1 MKLFIPFRD
10 MPIGRK
16 LILIGLLTTALALF
30 SVSLILVAR
39 GWVDWRGKTVS
50 EMESYAALIG
60 ANAAPSMIFADYDAA
75 AEVLQTVV
83 GNSDIVD
90 AVLYDRDGKV
100 FARYRAPM
108 HQEGNMP
115 LVEPGS
121 RLFTFDQLVV
131 TKPVM
136 LKGEVWGTVY
146 LESDL
151 RGLYA
156 DIRRQALLT
165 FITAAGVFLV
175 TLFLFFR
182 LQRAIVEPV
191 VNLSGVMRR
200 VSAQQDYAVRVPVL
214 GKDEV
219 GVLAGAFNDMLAQIQ
234 ARDEALER
242 HRAHLEEMVAQRTAK
257 LAEMQRI
264 TALIIETI
272 PLRVFWKDIDLR
284 YLGCNTAFA
293 RDAGKSS
300 PDELLGKDDFDM
312 GWKEQAELYRA
323 DDWRVMETN
332 TPKLSYD
339 EPQTTPDGGHIWLR
353 TSKVPLRNETSQIIG
368 VLGVYEDITA
378 YKQMELRLLES
389 EERFRKAFQYSAIG
403 MALVGLD
410 GRWLKVNDALCQIVG
425 YSEPEL
431 QDKTYQDIT
440 YLDDLQ
446 NDLDFVEQLLAG
458 RIDHYQMEKRYFH
471 KDGHIVWIHLSVSLM
486 RDAEN
491 KPIHFISQIEDITER
506 RRIEAERRR
515 LSEAVE
521 QSLEAIVL
529 SDTARS
535 IIYVNPSF
543 TQLFGYSAQEVLGQS
558 VDLLAVDG
566 YPAPYQ
572 TAEIALA
579 QGAYSGETMRRSKD
593 GRAILVLLN
602 VAVVRDEHNEIS
614 GYVGTMTDLT
624 ELKRAEME
632 AHQRMV
638 ELTHA
643 NAELR
648 ELNAKLA
655 QAQIQLVQSEKMASI
670 GMLAAGVAHEIN
682 NPIGYIRSNL
692 GTLGNYIGNFIDV
705 LDAYEKAER
714 SMPDRSALFAGTDEL
729 KEKVDISYI
738 RQDVMALLHES
749 NEGVERVTKIVQDL
763 KDFSRIET
771 EEKWVSENVH
781 HGIDSTLNVIWNEL
795 KYKCEVVKEY
805 GELPDIDCLP
815 SQLNQVFM
823 NLLVNAAQS
832 IETRG
837 RITIRTGR
845 EGDRVWVEVSDTG
858 QGISPENIP
867 HLFDP
872 FFTTKPVGK
881 GTGLGLSV
889 SYNIVEKHHGKIEV
903 ASEVGKGSTFRVW
916 LPIRQQATKENA

>member
-1 MKLFIPFRD
+1 MNLAESFRD
-10 MPIGRK
+10 APIGRK

-30 SVSLILVAR
+30 SVSIILVAR
-39 GWVDWRGKTVS
+39 GWVDWRGKMVS

-90 AVLYDRDGKV
+90 AVLYDREGKV

-108 HQEGNMP
+108 HPEGNMP
-115 LVEPGS
+115 LVES
-121 RLFTFDQLVV
+121 DSYLFTFGQLVV

-175 TLFLFFR
+175 TLFLFSR

-191 VNLSGVMRR
+191 VNLSGVMRQ
-200 VSAQQDYAVRVPVL
+200 VSSKRDYAVRVPVH

-234 ARDEALER
+234 ARDEALAR
-242 HRAHLEEMVAQRTAK
+242 HSEHLEQEVAQRTA
-257 LAEMQRI
+257 E
-264 TALIIETI
+264 
-272 PLRVFWKDIDLR
+272 LRE
-284 YLGCNTAFA
+284 N
-293 RDAGKSS
+293 
-300 PDELLGKDDFDM
+300 
-312 GWKEQAELYRA
+312 
-323 DDWRVMETN
+323 N
-332 TPKLSYD
+332 
-339 EPQTTPDGGHIWLR
+339 
-353 TSKVPLRNETSQIIG
+353 
-368 VLGVYEDITA
+368 
-378 YKQMELRLLES
+378 RLLEHELVERKRA
-389 EERFRKAFQYSAIG
+389 EETMARLRYELAMVLESAGEGICTMDANGNHVMVNPSAARMFGYEAEEMVGRDSHSLWHYAKA
-403 MALVGLD
+403 D
-410 GRWLKVNDALCQIVG
+410 GSP
-425 YSEPEL
+425 YPEEECPINA
-431 QDKTYQDIT
+431 T
-440 YLDDLQ
+440 
-446 NDLDFVEQLLAG
+446 
-458 RIDHYQMEKRYFH
+458 
-471 KDGHIVWIHLSVSLM
+471 M
-486 RDAEN
+486 RDGVVRRSEGEVFWR
-491 KPIHFISQIEDITER
+491 KGGISFPVEYVSTPIRSNGAITGAVVVFRDITER
-506 RRIEAERRR
+506 RRAEAERRR

-521 QSLEAIVL
+521 QSMEAIVL
-529 SDTARS
+529 TDTGRS
-535 IIYVNPSF
+535 IIYVNPAFSR
-543 TQLFGYSAQEVLGQS
+543 LFGYSAQEVVGQS
-558 VDLLAVDG
+558 IDLLTVEDG
-566 YPAPYQ
+566 IYLNPHQ
-572 TAEIALA
+572 TTEIALA
-579 QGAYSGETMRRSKD
+579 QGAYSGETMRRGKD

-602 VAVVRDEHNEIS
+602 VAIVRDEHNEIS

-624 ELKRAEME
+624 ELKHAEME
-632 AHQRMV
+632 ARQRMV

-655 QAQIQLVQSEKMASI
+655 QAQIQLMQSEKMASI

-692 GTLGNYIGNFIDV
+692 GALGNYIGNFIEV
-705 LDAYEKAER
+705 LDAYEKVEVGTPER
-714 SMPDRSALFAGTDEL
+714 SELFAGVDEL
-729 KEKVDISYI
+729 KSRVDLAYI
-738 RQDVMALLHES
+738 REDMVALLHES

-771 EEKWVSENVH
+771 EEQWTPENVH

-845 EGDRVWVEVSDTG
+845 EGERVWVEVGDTG
-858 QGISPENIP
+858 QGIPPENIS

-903 ASEVGKGSTFRVW
+903 HSEIGKGTTFRVW
-916 LPIRQQATKENA
+916 LPIRQIKESA